1 MYKTGLLRINLLVAA
16 ILIALRAITADVAV
30 DAALLWAMTA
40 WLAVTAMRLTLRHRR
55 FTATLWQ
62 LLPGLLLA
70 ALLWTTPERH
80 VTWLWAWAI
89 LLMWPQP
96 PWMLVLHGV
105 LAAVTWYAQHD
116 VLRDEPWWLVGLLL
130 AGLMVLGLSRSR
142 ALQAWRFAARHRAS
156 LIAGWPLWPRAQ
168 LERDLDRERR
178 RATRES
184 VHAELLLLR
193 LPPRR
198 LFPLAGRLRHHLQR
212 FENCYRLDRGTL
224 GILLISRDAEQSAQR
239 RQRLL
244 DALEPQVKA
253 RAIPLPYLVSL
264 TTEQHALSRQSP
276 PLWIKESATNA

>member
-116 VLRDEPWWLVGLLL
+116 VLRDEHG
-130 AGLMVLGLSRSR
+130 AGGPVAGRLDGAWPITLQ